1 MQNNIDSEIM
11 LSVIIPTCNRNNTLP
26 RAIYSVLSQNVTG
39 LEVIVVNDT
48 DNPIADEILNI
59 AISHPVV
66 FVTNPGK
73 HGAASTRNYGVS
85 VAKGTYIT
93 FLDDDDFLLPGRLE
107 CMVNRFNQKN
117 DNIVLVSTGRVYEYN
132 NFERIEIVR
141 NQIFGRLKL
150 NDIFIHNQI
159 DIGFMI
165 KKSTFIEL
173 NGFDTTFNN
182 LEDWDF
188 IIRCLLLGDAY
199 KIKSYSYIVKND
211 NNPNRVSNND
221 YLGLKQLA
229 SKHKNHFGDKWFY
242 KIKAQQK
249 LSEKSL
255 SISSILVLIFRTK
268 SVYPLR
274 LWLGS
279 FVRRLLEQF

>member
-1 MQNNIDSEIM
+1 MTT
-11 LSVIIPTCNRNNTLP
+11 LSVIIPTTLKDIKLLE
-26 RAIYSVLSQNVTG
+26 RAIDSVLTNRV
-39 LEVIVVNDT
+39 LDIEVVIVNDNS
-48 DNPIADEILNI
+48 DAFLLPESFLLKYSSNNI
-59 AISHPVV
+59 CMHQNKGV
-66 FVTNPGK
+66 K
-73 HGAASTRNYGVS
+73 GAGGARNFGVEQASGEL
-85 VAKGTYIT
+85 IT

-107 CMVNRFNQKN
+107 CMVNRFNQKD

-132 NFERIEIVR
+132 DFERIEIVR

-165 KKSTFIEL
+165 KKSTFIAL
-173 NGFDTTFNN
+173 NGFDTTFKN

-188 IIRCLLLGDAY
+188 IIRCLSLGDAY

-229 SKHKNHFGDKWFY
+229 NKHKEHFGDKWFY
-242 KIKAQQK
+242 KIKTQEFRSSGTLSLIKSFNLTYK
-249 LSEKSL
+249 LKSL
-255 SISSILVLIFRTK
+255 YPMKNYIATLVRK
-268 SVYPLR
+268 
-274 LWLGS
+274 
-279 FVRRLLEQF
+279 